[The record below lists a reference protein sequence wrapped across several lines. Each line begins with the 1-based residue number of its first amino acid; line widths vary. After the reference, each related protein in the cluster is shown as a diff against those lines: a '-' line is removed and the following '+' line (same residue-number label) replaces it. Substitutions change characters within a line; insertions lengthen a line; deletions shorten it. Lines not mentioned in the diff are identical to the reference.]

1 MKSIVSK
8 RWLLARLYEPDI
20 IIADCRSLL
29 GQAGAG
35 RTQFNEDH
43 IPGAIHFDLE
53 EDLTAPLGEHGG
65 RHPLP
70 DVDTLAA
77 RLSRAGINAASRII
91 AYDDQGGMMASR
103 FWWLLRYLG
112 HEQVYVLDEGYS
124 AWKEAKFPVTAD
136 QPVRIP
142 STFVANV
149 QSQLAT
155 DIQEVREISLQLSQT
170 ELNGKGSEGA
180 PRNPLLLI
188 DSREP
193 RRYAGLEE
201 PIDTKAGHIPGAVNY
216 FWKEV
221 LDEKDS
227 FKNAKQLQK
236 HFADLDPNAEII
248 VYCGS
253 GVSACP
259 NVLALNEAG
268 FSKVRLYPGSW
279 SDWISYEENPVA
291 TGEE

>member
-8 RWLLARLYEPDI
+8 RWLLARLYEPDM

-43 IPGAIHFDLE
+43 IPGAVHFDLE

-77 RLSRAGINAASRII
+77 RLSRAGINAASRVV

-112 HEQVYVLDEGYS
+112 HEQVYVLEEGYS

-136 QPVRIP
+136 QPIRIP
-142 STFVANV
+142 STFTPNV
-149 QSQLAT
+149 QPQMLTSM
-155 DIQEVREISLQLSQT
+155 QEVQRVSKDTLSV
-170 ELNGKGSEGA
+170 GSYT
-180 PRNPLLLI
+180 LI
-188 DSREP
+188 DSRERP
-193 RRYAGLEE
+193 RYLGLEE
-201 PIDTKAGHIPGAVNY
+201 PIDQAAGHIPGAVNY

-221 LDEKDS
+221 LDEKGS
-227 FKNAKQLQK
+227 FKNAEQLQE
-236 HFADLDPNAEII
+236 HFADLDRNAEII

-268 FSKVRLYPGSW
+268 FSKVCLYPGSW
-279 SDWISYEENPVA
+279 SDWISYEDNPVA

>member
-8 RWLLARLYEPDI
+8 RWLLARLYEPDM

-77 RLSRAGINAASRII
+77 RLSRAGINAGSRIV

-112 HEQVYVLDEGYS
+112 HEQVYVLEEGYS
-124 AWKEAKFPVTAD
+124 AWKEAKFPVTTD
-136 QPVRIP
+136 QPIRIP
-142 STFVANV
+142 STFVAN
-149 QSQLAT
+149 
-155 DIQEVREISLQLSQT
+155 IQPQMLTSMKEVRRISEDSVPV
-170 ELNGKGSEGA
+170 GSYI
-180 PRNPLLLI
+180 LI
-188 DSREP
+188 DSRERP
-193 RRYAGLEE
+193 RYLGLEE
-201 PIDTKAGHIPGAVNY
+201 PIDQAAGHIPGAVNF

-221 LDEKDS
+221 LDEKGS
-227 FKNAKQLQK
+227 FKNVEQLQQ
-236 HFADLDPNAEII
+236 HFADLDPHAEII

-259 NVLALNEAG
+259 NVLALNQAG

-279 SDWISYEENPVA
+279 SDWISYEENPMA

>member
-8 RWLLARLYEPDI
+8 RWLLARLYEPDM

-43 IPGAIHFDLE
+43 IPGAVHFDLE

-70 DVDTLAA
+70 NVDTLAA
-77 RLSRAGINAASRII
+77 RLSRAGINASSRIV

-112 HEQVYVLDEGYS
+112 HEQVYVLEEGYS

-136 QPVRIP
+136 QPIRIP
-142 STFVANV
+142 STFTPNV
-149 QSQLAT
+149 QPQMLTSM
-155 DIQEVREISLQLSQT
+155 QEVQRV
-170 ELNGKGSEGA
+170 SEGSL
-180 PRNPLLLI
+180 PSGSSILI
-188 DSREP
+188 DSRERP
-193 RRYAGLEE
+193 RYLGLEE
-201 PIDTKAGHIPGAVNY
+201 PIDQAAGHIPGAVNF

-221 LDEKDS
+221 LDEQGS
-227 FKNAKQLQK
+227 FKNAEQLQQ

>member
-8 RWLLARLYEPDI
+8 RWLLARLYEPDM

-43 IPGAIHFDLE
+43 IPGAVHFDLE

-70 DVDTLAA
+70 DADTLAA
-77 RLSRAGINAASRII
+77 RLSLAGINASSRIV

-112 HEQVYVLDEGYS
+112 HEQVYVLEEGYS

-136 QPVRIP
+136 QPIRIP
-142 STFVANV
+142 STFTPNV
-149 QSQLAT
+149 QPQMLT
-155 DIQEVREISLQLSQT
+155 NMQEVQRVSEDSVPV
-170 ELNGKGSEGA
+170 GSYIGFS
-180 PRNPLLLI
+180 PILI
-188 DSREP
+188 DSRE
-193 RRYAGLEE
+193 RLRYLGLEE
-201 PIDTKAGHIPGAVNY
+201 PIDQAAGHIPGAVNY

-221 LDEKDS
+221 LDEKGS
-227 FKNAKQLQK
+227 FKNAEQLQQ

>member
-8 RWLLARLYEPDI
+8 RWLLARLYEPDM

-43 IPGAIHFDLE
+43 IPGAVHFDLE

-70 DVDTLAA
+70 DVNTLAA
-77 RLSRAGINAASRII
+77 RLSRAGINAGSRIV

-112 HEQVYVLDEGYS
+112 HEQVYVLEEGYS
-124 AWKEAKFPVTAD
+124 AWKEAKFPVTSD
-136 QPVRIP
+136 QPIRIP
-142 STFVANV
+142 STFTPNV
-149 QSQLAT
+149 QPQMLTSM
-155 DIQEVREISLQLSQT
+155 QEVQRVSKDSLPD
-170 ELNGKGSEGA
+170 GSSI
-180 PRNPLLLI
+180 LI
-188 DSREP
+188 DSRERP
-193 RRYAGLEE
+193 RYLGLEE
-201 PIDTKAGHIPGAVNY
+201 PIDQAAGHIPGAVNF

-221 LDEKDS
+221 LDEQGS
-227 FKNAKQLQK
+227 FKNAEQLQQ

>member
-8 RWLLARLYEPDI
+8 RWLLARLYEPDM

-43 IPGAIHFDLE
+43 IPGAVHFDLE

-70 DVDTLAA
+70 DVNTLAA
-77 RLSRAGINAASRII
+77 RLSRAGINASSRIV

-112 HEQVYVLDEGYS
+112 HEQVYVLEEGYS
-124 AWKEAKFPVTAD
+124 AWKEAKFPVTSD
-136 QPVRIP
+136 QPIRIP
-142 STFVANV
+142 STFTPNV
-149 QSQLAT
+149 QPQMLT
-155 DIQEVREISLQLSQT
+155 NMQEVHRVSKDSLP
-170 ELNGKGSEGA
+170 GGSSI
-180 PRNPLLLI
+180 LI
-188 DSREP
+188 DSRERP
-193 RRYAGLEE
+193 RYLGLEE
-201 PIDTKAGHIPGAVNY
+201 PIDQAAGHIPGAVNF

-221 LDEKDS
+221 LDEQGS
-227 FKNAKQLQK
+227 FKNAEQLQQ

>member
-8 RWLLARLYEPDI
+8 RWLLARLYEPDM

-43 IPGAIHFDLE
+43 IPGAVHFDLE

-77 RLSRAGINAASRII
+77 RLSRAGINASSRIV

-112 HEQVYVLDEGYS
+112 HEQVYVLEEGYS

-136 QPVRIP
+136 QPIRIP
-142 STFVANV
+142 STFTPNV
-149 QSQLAT
+149 QPQMLT
-155 DIQEVREISLQLSQT
+155 NMQEVQRVSKDSLPD
-170 ELNGKGSEGA
+170 GSYI
-180 PRNPLLLI
+180 LI
-188 DSREP
+188 DSRERP
-193 RRYAGLEE
+193 RYLGLEE
-201 PIDTKAGHIPGAVNY
+201 PIDQVAGHIPGAVNF

-221 LDEKDS
+221 LDEKGS
-227 FKNAKQLQK
+227 FKNAEQLQQ
-236 HFADLDPNAEII
+236 HFADLDPHAEII

-259 NVLALNEAG
+259 NVLALNEVG

>member
-8 RWLLARLYEPDI
+8 RWLLARLYEPDM

-43 IPGAIHFDLE
+43 IPGAVHFDLE

-70 DVDTLAA
+70 NADTLAA
-77 RLSRAGINAASRII
+77 RLSRAGINASSRIV

-112 HEQVYVLDEGYS
+112 HEQVYVLEEGYS

-136 QPVRIP
+136 QPIRIP
-142 STFVANV
+142 STFVTNV
-149 QSQLAT
+149 QPQMLTSMK
-155 DIQEVREISLQLSQT
+155 EVQHISEDSAPV
-170 ELNGKGSEGA
+170 GSYIGFS
-180 PRNPLLLI
+180 PILI
-188 DSREP
+188 DSRERP
-193 RRYAGLEE
+193 RYLGLEE
-201 PIDTKAGHIPGAVNY
+201 PIDQAAGHIPGAVNY

-221 LDEKDS
+221 LDEKGS
-227 FKNAKQLQK
+227 FKNAEQLQQ

>member
-35 RTQFNEDH
+35 RAQFNEDH
-43 IPGAIHFDLE
+43 IPGAVHFDLE

-70 DVDTLAA
+70 DADTLAA
-77 RLSRAGINAASRII
+77 RLSRAGINADSRII

-112 HEQVYVLDEGYS
+112 HEQVYVLEEGYS

-136 QPVRIP
+136 QPIRIP
-142 STFVANV
+142 STFVAKV
-149 QSQLAT
+149 QPQMLTSME
-155 DIQEVREISLQLSQT
+155 EVRRV
-170 ELNGKGSEGA
+170 SEGSV
-180 PRNPLLLI
+180 PIGSYTLI
-188 DSREP
+188 DSRERP
-193 RRYAGLEE
+193 RYLGLEE
-201 PIDTKAGHIPGAVNY
+201 PIDQAAGHIPGAVNF

-221 LDEKDS
+221 LDEKGI
-227 FKNAKQLQK
+227 FKNVEQLEK
-236 HFADLDPNAEII
+236 HFASLDRNAEII
-248 VYCGS
+248 LYCGS

-259 NVLALNEAG
+259 NALALNEAG

-279 SDWISYEENPVA
+279 SDWISYSENSIA

>member
-29 GQAGAG
+29 GQVGAG

-77 RLSRAGINAASRII
+77 RLSRAGINATSRII

-112 HEQVYVLDEGYS
+112 HEQVYVLEEGYS

-136 QPVRIP
+136 QPIRIP
-142 STFVANV
+142 STFTPNA
-149 QSQLAT
+149 QAQMLTSM
-155 DIQEVREISLQLSQT
+155 QEVQRVSA
-170 ELNGKGSEGA
+170 GSVPAGSHI
-180 PRNPLLLI
+180 LI
-188 DSREP
+188 DSRERP
-193 RRYAGLEE
+193 RYLGLEE
-201 PIDTKAGHIPGAVNY
+201 PIDRAAGHIPSAVNF
-216 FWKEV
+216 FWKEA
-221 LDEKDS
+221 LDEKGS
-227 FKNAKQLQK
+227 FKNAEQLQE

>member
-20 IIADCRSLL
+20 IVADCRSLL

-35 RTQFNEDH
+35 RAQFNEDH

-70 DVDTLAA
+70 YADTLAA
-77 RLSRAGINAASRII
+77 RLSRAGINADSRII

-112 HEQVYVLDEGYS
+112 HEQVYVLDESYS

-136 QPVRIP
+136 QPIRIP

-149 QSQLAT
+149 QPQMLAT
-155 DIQEVREISLQLSQT
+155 MQEVQRVSA
-170 ELNGKGSEGA
+170 GSVTVGSYT
-180 PRNPLLLI
+180 LI
-188 DSREP
+188 DSRERP
-193 RRYAGLEE
+193 RYLGLEE
-201 PIDTKAGHIPGAVNY
+201 PIDQAAGHIPGAVNF

-221 LDEKDS
+221 LNEKGIL
-227 FKNAKQLQK
+227 KNVEQLEK
-236 HFADLDPNAEII
+236 HFASLDRNAEII

-259 NVLALNEAG
+259 NVLALGEAG

-279 SDWISYEENPVA
+279 SDWISYEENSIVV
-291 TGEE
+291 GEE

>member
-43 IPGAIHFDLE
+43 IPGAVHFDLE

-70 DVDTLAA
+70 DADTLAA

-112 HEQVYVLDEGYS
+112 HKQVYVLEEGYS
-124 AWKEAKFPVTAD
+124 SWKEAKFPVTAD
-136 QPVRIP
+136 QPIRIP
-142 STFVANV
+142 STFVAKV
-149 QSQLAT
+149 QPQMLASME
-155 DIQEVREISLQLSQT
+155 EVRRVSAGSLPV
-170 ELNGKGSEGA
+170 GSYT
-180 PRNPLLLI
+180 LI
-188 DSREP
+188 DSRERP
-193 RRYAGLEE
+193 RYLGLEE
-201 PIDTKAGHIPGAVNY
+201 PIDTAAGHIPGAVNF

-221 LDEKDS
+221 LDEKGI
-227 FKNAKQLQK
+227 FKNVEQLEK
-236 HFADLDPNAEII
+236 HFASLDRNAEIT

-279 SDWISYEENPVA
+279 SDWISYSENSIA

>member
-20 IIADCRSLL
+20 IIADCRSVL

-35 RTQFNEDH
+35 RTEFNEDH

-77 RLSRAGINAASRII
+77 RLSRAGINAGSRIV

-112 HEQVYVLDEGYS
+112 HEQVYVLEESYS

-136 QPVRIP
+136 QPIRIP

-149 QSQLAT
+149 QPQMLTSMK
-155 DIQEVREISLQLSQT
+155 EVQRISEASVPV
-170 ELNGKGSEGA
+170 GSYIGFS
-180 PRNPLLLI
+180 PILI
-188 DSREP
+188 DSRERP
-193 RRYAGLEE
+193 RYLGLEE
-201 PIDTKAGHIPGAVNY
+201 PIDQAAGHIPGAVNF

-221 LDEKDS
+221 LDEKGV
-227 FKNAKQLQK
+227 FKNAEQLKQ
-236 HFADLDPNAEII
+236 HFSDLDQDAEII

-268 FSKVRLYPGSW
+268 FSNVRLYPGSW